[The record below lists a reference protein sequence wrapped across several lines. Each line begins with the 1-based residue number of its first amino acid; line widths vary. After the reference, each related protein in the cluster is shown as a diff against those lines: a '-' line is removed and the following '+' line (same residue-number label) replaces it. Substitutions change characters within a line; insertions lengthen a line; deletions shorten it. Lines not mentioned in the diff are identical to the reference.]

1 MWMTLAWGQIKNA
14 RYFRID
20 VKTSPTL
27 IQAPPS
33 IYFIFRHEGLTHTH
47 AAHPARPPQGEINY
61 NSPSAFTHDYYV
73 YVDIQ
78 DIEVYEC

>member
-33 IYFIFRHEGLTHTH
+33 IYFIFRHEGLTQTH
-47 AAHPARPPQGEINY
+47 AAPRTRQGEINY

-73 YVDIQ
+73 YVYIQ

>member
-47 AAHPARPPQGEINY
+47 AAPRTPQGEINY
-61 NSPSAFTHDYYV
+61 NSPSAFTRDYYV
-73 YVDIQ
+73 P
-78 DIEVYEC
+78 VYI

>member
-47 AAHPARPPQGEINY
+47 AAHPARRRGKLIIIPLPLLLM
-61 NSPSAFTHDYYV
+61 

-78 DIEVYEC
+78 DIEISEC